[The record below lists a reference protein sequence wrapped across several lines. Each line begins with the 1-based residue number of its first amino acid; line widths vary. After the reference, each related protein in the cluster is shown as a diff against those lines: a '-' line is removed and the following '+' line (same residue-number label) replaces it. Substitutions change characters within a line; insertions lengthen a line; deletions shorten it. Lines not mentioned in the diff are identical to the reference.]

1 MSEGLLD
8 GIAEQIRHARCLR
21 GWRQLNQLPASVAA
35 ESRARLLRGMC
46 AWRLGRSA
54 EARACWEPLLR
65 VPSPWQSEAYFA
77 LLELDFF
84 GGHHQR
90 FDQLLE
96 SPGPWRDDPRQ
107 ALFTARQAARTD
119 LPRAVEMLAPGGVLR
134 VPDFLRRLAG
144 FEVVGWLDR
153 LGDYRGAFALAK
165 EIHRATTPPFP
176 LALLVHALQQQL
188 RLLARE
194 PRWFQSRVDPVEG
207 IALIIG
213 LPRSGTTLLE
223 QMLDRHPAMSG
234 LGEYEGIGVLA
245 EGLVEAGVWPL
256 RLGHLDPQRAQRLQ
270 AEYLEGARELQRP
283 TASWSVDKSLGTWQ
297 WWPAVAALL
306 PGARC
311 LHLARDPRDLAV
323 SQFLADLHP
332 VEQGWIGA
340 IDSLRE
346 VLALEQQVSTLAQ
359 ERLGLA
365 TISLTYERLVGAAEP
380 TLRRLLSACG
390 VGFDPAVLVPELN
403 ARPVL
408 TLSHAQVR
416 QPVHNRSVGRW
427 RNYDFAFDARWDPL
441 VQHHEAVA
449 ARLEFVAGP

>member
-1 MSEGLLD
+1 MSESLLD
-8 GIAEQIRHARCLR
+8 DIAEQIRHARCLR
-21 GWRQLNQLPASVAA
+21 AWRQLNQLPAAVAA
-35 ESRARLLRGMC
+35 EPRARLLRGKC

-54 EARACWEPLLR
+54 EARACWEPLLNT
-65 VPSPWQSEAYFA
+65 PSPWQSEAYFA

-84 GGHHQR
+84 GGEHPQ
-90 FDQLLE
+90 FDQRLDH
-96 SPGPWRDDPRQ
+96 PGPWRGDPRQ
-107 ALFTARQAARTD
+107 TLFTARQAARTD
-119 LPRAVEMLAPGGVLR
+119 LTRAVEMLAPGGVLQ
-134 VPDFLRRLAG
+134 VPGFLRRLAG

-153 LGDYRGAFALAK
+153 LGDHRGAFHLAQ
-165 EIHRATTPPFP
+165 EIHRATTRPFP
-176 LALLVHALQQQL
+176 LAQLVHALQQQL

-194 PRWFQSRVDPVEG
+194 PRWFPSRVDPVEG

-223 QMLDRHPAMSG
+223 QMLDRHPALSG

-256 RLGHLDPQRAQRLQ
+256 RLGHVDPQRARQLQ
-270 AEYLEGARELQRP
+270 AGYLEGARELQRP
-283 TASWSVDKSLGTWQ
+283 SASWSVDKSLGTWQ

-332 VEQGWIGA
+332 VEHGWTGA
-340 IDSLRE
+340 LDSLRE

-365 TISLTYERLVGAAEP
+365 TISLTYEQLVGAAEP

-390 VGFDPAVLVPELN
+390 LGFDPAVLVPESN
-403 ARPVL
+403 TRSVL

-441 VQHHEAVA
+441 VQHHEAAA
-449 ARLEFVAGP
+449 ARPEFVPGP